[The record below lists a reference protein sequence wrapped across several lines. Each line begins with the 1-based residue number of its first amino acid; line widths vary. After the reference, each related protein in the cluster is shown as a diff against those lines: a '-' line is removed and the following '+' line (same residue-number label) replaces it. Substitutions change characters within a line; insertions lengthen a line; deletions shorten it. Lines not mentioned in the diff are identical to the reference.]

1 MLSRFFKLIKSVV
14 ANGDGSGSDPKGKKY
29 VDPDMNTETNSSGDV
44 ATRLVIFGRQG
55 AGKGTQCNRIVEQYG
70 VVHLSTG
77 DMFRAARDQGT
88 ELGLQVAPIMASG
101 GLVSDELTIAIVEER
116 LAEEDV
122 KKSGFVLDGF
132 PRTPAQAEALLA
144 MLGDEGLHA
153 VLNLDV
159 PLEEVTAR
167 MKARARE
174 DDTDDGIAKRLALYE
189 RETVPTIEWFA
200 ERDLLVKVDGLGTED
215 EVTDRLFGAIDGVLA
230 ATS

>member
-1 MLSRFFKLIKSVV
+1 
-14 ANGDGSGSDPKGKKY
+14 
-29 VDPDMNTETNSSGDV
+29 MNST

-55 AGKGTQCNRIVEQYG
+55 AGKGTQCDRIVEKYG

-88 ELGLQVAPIMASG
+88 ELGNKVAPIMASG

-116 LAEEDV
+116 LASEDIQR
-122 KKSGFVLDGF
+122 SGFVLDGF
-132 PRTPAQAEALLA
+132 PRTPTQAEALLE
-144 MLGDEGLHA
+144 MLGKDRLHA
-153 VLNLDV
+153 VINLDV

-189 RETVPTIEWFA
+189 QETVPTIEWFA
-200 ERDLLVKVDGLGTED
+200 DRDLLVTVDGLGTED
-215 EVTDRLFGAIDGVLA
+215 EVTERLFEAIDGVLA

>member
-1 MLSRFFKLIKSVV
+1 
-14 ANGDGSGSDPKGKKY
+14 
-29 VDPDMNTETNSSGDV
+29 
-44 ATRLVIFGRQG
+44 VIFGRQG
-55 AGKGTQCNRIVEQYG
+55 AGKGTQCNRLVEKYG

-88 ELGLQVAPIMASG
+88 ELGLKVGPIMAAG

-132 PRTPAQAEALLA
+132 PRTPAQAEALLN
-144 MLGDEGLHA
+144 MLGDDGLHA

-174 DDTDDGIAKRLALYE
+174 DDTDEGIAKRLALYDQ
-189 RETVPTIEWFA
+189 ETVPTIDWFG
-200 ERDLLVKVDGLGTED
+200 ERGLLVTVDGFGTED
-215 EVTDRLFGAIDGVLA
+215 EVTARLFDAIDGTLSA
-230 ATS
+230 DC